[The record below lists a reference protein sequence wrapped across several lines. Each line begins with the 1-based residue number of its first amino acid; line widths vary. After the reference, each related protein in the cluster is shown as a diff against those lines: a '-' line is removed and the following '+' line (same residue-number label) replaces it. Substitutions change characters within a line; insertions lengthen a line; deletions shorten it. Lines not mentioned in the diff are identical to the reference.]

1 MQKGIL
7 KMQRQRILAIGLDR
21 DSAYAI
27 RNIFEFERHDI
38 DVCTELDVARDVL
51 IERTYDLLILDAR
64 VCSDEDFDMVDFQL
78 DHGLNVPLLVLGSEN
93 TGLRRSLRTRQGIEV
108 FHVDLDGHQ
117 LLETVNNWP
126 SRNKQETIA

>member
-1 MQKGIL
+1 M
-7 KMQRQRILAIGLDR
+7 GLGR